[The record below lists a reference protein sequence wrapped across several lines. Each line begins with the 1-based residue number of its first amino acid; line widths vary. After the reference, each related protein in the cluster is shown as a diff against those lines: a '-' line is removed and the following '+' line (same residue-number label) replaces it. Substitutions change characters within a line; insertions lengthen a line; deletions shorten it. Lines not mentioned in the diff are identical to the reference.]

1 MRFQTSP
8 LLRSFRGRL
17 ALSFGG
23 LSLLVLLSVGFY
35 IGHRATQQ
43 LGEAAGEQVHS
54 AAQAAADLLAAN
66 LRERE
71 LEISLLSLAPHFTRG
86 DLDSPE
92 LLESLQRRKL
102 LRREFAWLGV
112 ANLEGKVLQASDG
125 LLSGASVAQR
135 PWFTEALN
143 GLYVGDL
150 HEAKL
155 LAKLLP
161 QQADG
166 EPARFIDFAAPIRDR
181 QGRLIGVLGAHAHW
195 NWVTDTVQ
203 TTLARRGME
212 GHAEILII
220 DKAGNVLY
228 PRALAGQTLLP
239 GRLASP
245 YAKGS
250 SGIARWDD
258 GIDYLTSEVP
268 VSAATRNDL
277 GWRIVVRQ
285 AVDVALAPA
294 HELRRQLLA
303 LGLAAGLL
311 ASLVAIWLARS
322 FSRPIEQL
330 ATAARQI
337 KQRGGA
343 PRYPTEGDLQEIDQ
357 LSQAMR
363 TMTDSLLSHER
374 ELEALNQT
382 LEQQVQQRTE
392 ALAAANA
399 ELERLAT
406 RDALTGLANRR
417 SFDER
422 LLGCFQ
428 TGLRT
433 GRGFSLLLL
442 DADHFKRVNDQHGHT
457 VGDQVL
463 QQLGQLLKTH
473 VRSVDL
479 AARYGGEEFAVLL
492 PETPGTAEAA
502 LVADKIRAAV
512 SLAEF
517 PVVGRITISVGVA
530 SWHAADADPMSL
542 VQRADRGLYAAKGA
556 GRNQVMVEEAT
567 A

>member
-1 MRFQTSP
+1 MSFQTSP
-8 LLRSFRGRL
+8 LLHSFRGRL

-43 LGEAAGEQVHS
+43 LGEAAGDQVHS

-71 LEISLLSLAPHFTRG
+71 LEIALLSRAPHFTRG
-86 DLDSPE
+86 DLTNPE
-92 LLESLQRRKL
+92 LLDSLKQRQQ

-112 ANLEGKVLQASDG
+112 VDADGKVLQAIDG
-125 LLSGASVAQR
+125 LLTGVSVAQR
-135 PWFTEALN
+135 PWFSAAQKAV
-143 GLYVGDL
+143 YVGDL

-155 LAKLLP
+155 LTKLLP
-161 QQADG
+161 QQANG
-166 EPARFIDFAAPIRDR
+166 EPPRFIDFAAPIRDR
-181 QGRLIGVLGAHAHW
+181 QGRLIGVVGAHAHW

-203 TTLARRGME
+203 ATLARREME
-212 GHAEILII
+212 GHAEILIV
-220 DKAGNVLY
+220 DKAGTVLY
-228 PRALAGQTLLP
+228 PRALAGQALLP
-239 GRLASP
+239 GNLAAP
-245 YAKGS
+245 GATAA
-250 SGIARWDD
+250 SGVARWDD
-258 GIDYLTSEVP
+258 GIEYLTSEVP
-268 VSAATRNDL
+268 VNAGTENDL

-330 ATAARQI
+330 AAAARQI
-337 KQRGGA
+337 KQRSDA
-343 PRYPTEGDLQEIDQ
+343 PRYPAEGDLQEIDQ

-363 TMTDSLLSHER
+363 AMTDSLLSHER

-422 LLGCFQ
+422 LLGCFL
-428 TGLRT
+428 TGQRT

-442 DADHFKRVNDQHGHT
+442 DTDHFKRVNDLHGHT

-463 QQLGQLLKTH
+463 QQLGQLLKDHT
-473 VRSVDL
+473 RSIDL

-492 PETPGTAEAA
+492 PETAGAAEAA

-512 SLAEF
+512 ALAEF
-517 PVVGRITISVGVA
+517 PVVGRMTISVGVA
-530 SWHAADADPMSL
+530 SWQAADANPLSL
-542 VQRADRGLYAAKGA
+542 VQRADKGLYAAKGA